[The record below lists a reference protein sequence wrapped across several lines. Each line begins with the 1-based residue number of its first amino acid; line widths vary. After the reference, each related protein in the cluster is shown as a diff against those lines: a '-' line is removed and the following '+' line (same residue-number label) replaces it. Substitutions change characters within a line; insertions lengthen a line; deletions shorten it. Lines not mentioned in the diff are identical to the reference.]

1 MITLRLLEADYQI
14 LAAAPYPAS
23 EFIRPG
29 ELAALTLPPAL
40 RLDAPIILFDQVPI
54 WVYGRLMDLCAA
66 APWVGCFSA
75 PEAEAVVVHSRVS
88 EVAVGDVV
96 SVPLRQ
102 SPAPALLVGGPPD
115 SGKSVFSNALLTS
128 LRQHC
133 GDRTIFLHRAN
144 WDGEGNWSHDVANRE
159 LVKRLVTS
167 HERRIHELDDAQTR
181 MAAFF
186 AYHTQAVA
194 NLRRVVD
201 LVIVDVGGKPQ
212 PEKVPLVGQCTH
224 AAIISRAPELVA
236 SWLEFCRPALEVKA
250 IVHSVLEQRC
260 EVVGDDPV
268 ELVVGPWQRGDRPA
282 MPEPI
287 MAAIAP
293 LIGARAGG

>member
-1 MITLRLLEADYQI
+1 MITLRLIEAEYQI

-29 ELAALTLPPAL
+29 ELATLTLPPAL
-40 RLDAPIILFDQVPI
+40 RLDAPIILFGQVPI
-54 WVYGRLMDLCAA
+54 WVYGRLIDLCGA

-75 PEAEAVVVHSRVS
+75 PVAEAVVVHSRVS
-88 EVAVGDVV
+88 DVAVGDVV
-96 SVPLRQ
+96 PVPLRQ
-102 SPAPALLVGGPPD
+102 TPAPALLVGGPPD

-159 LVKRLVTS
+159 LVKRLVTG
-167 HERRIHELDDAQTR
+167 HERRIHQLDDAQTR

-212 PEKVPLVGQCTH
+212 PEKVPLVGQCTD

-236 SWLEFCRPALEVKA
+236 PWLEFCQPALKVRV
-250 IVHSVLEQRC
+250 IVHSVLEDRC
-260 EVVGDDPV
+260 EVVGHDPL
-268 ELVVGPWQRGDRPA
+268 EMVVGPWQRGDRRP

-287 MAAIAP
+287 VRAIAA
-293 LIGARAGG
+293 LMDC